1 VGRFAKSGKKIRMEW
16 FGFTKEYFLE
26 RDQLVMVLLLVD
38 ASIPPQQAD
47 VECLNWLA
55 DAEVPVSVV
64 FTKMDKKKKKCPK
77 NSENILGESR
87 SSLPTECSQC

>member
-1 VGRFAKSGKKIRMEW
+1 MEW

-26 RDQLVMVLLLVD
+26 REQLVMVLLLVD

-47 VECLNWLA
+47 IECLNWLA
-55 DAEVPVSVV
+55 DAEVPVSVI

-77 NSENILGESR
+77 NSENILGELQLLSR
-87 SSLPTECSQC
+87 EHLECS